1 MKEANP
7 ENVKCQITKDVL
19 YSYKEGGDMYD
30 KVEMILRKENKEA
43 FRKMKEVGKN
53 EGRAEGRVEGIA
65 FATKTMTKAM
75 IKAGF
80 DVPTISKITG
90 LAEKEI
96 LDIEK

>member
-1 MKEANP
+1 
-7 ENVKCQITKDVL
+7 
-19 YSYKEGGDMYD
+19 
-30 KVEMILRKENKEA
+30 
-43 FRKMKEVGKN
+43 MKEVGKS